1 MEADLII
8 HCNGTRLTDLYRP
21 GGALTFR
28 LLGNLVRMLP
38 PEAATW
44 RAAGVEHLS
53 RTDHYLA
60 GLWELWAEQ
69 AHPDRPGPTADEV
82 RAKKKSGRQR
92 RPAGGDMTQQLL
104 EHKKRYADRMRAS

>member
-1 MEADLII
+1 M

-28 LLGNLVRMLP
+28 LLANLVRMLP

-44 RAAGVEHLS
+44 RATGVDHLS
-53 RTDHYLA
+53 RTEHYLA

-69 AHPDRPGPTADEV
+69 AHPDRPGPRVDQTP
-82 RAKKKSGRQR
+82 KQTSR
-92 RPAGGDMTQQLL
+92 RGSPPGGDWSKKLL
-104 EHKKRYADRMRAS
+104 DHQKRYSTAP